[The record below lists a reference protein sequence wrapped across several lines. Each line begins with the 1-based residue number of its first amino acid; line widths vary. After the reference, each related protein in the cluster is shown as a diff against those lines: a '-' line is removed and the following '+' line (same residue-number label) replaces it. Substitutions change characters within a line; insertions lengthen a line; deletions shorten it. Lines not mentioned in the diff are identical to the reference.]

1 MKQLKHFQA
10 APLGILIVNP
20 SCHIGGD
27 AKFCSRHW
35 YDCPRWVAGEQP
47 AARLELSLSL
57 SLYLSLHLS
66 LHLSLSLCFCWSGHV
81 SSWPPSVL
89 QGFDLVWKAERLWIQ
104 YKDKRVSKWV
114 SDQGRPRAARAAK
127 NSHFA
132 CCQRRLCNCWCRF
145 FIVIFLI
152 RHEEVFISSKWEKSC
167 LERRL
172 NCSSEFW
179 PAALKVRRTSS
190 VAIIRWTNDCI

>member
-1 MKQLKHFQA
+1 MFSHHSDEMFQRSKVSKIA
-10 APLGILIVNP
+10 LWRCFVNVLVIFIVIFFVFVFVVVFLLVR
-20 SCHIGGD
+20 SCFLMTPIR
-27 AKFCSRHW
+27 F
-35 YDCPRWVAGEQP
+35 
-47 AARLELSLSL
+47 ARLGV
-57 SLYLSLHLS
+57 
-66 LHLSLSLCFCWSGHV
+66 WSG
-81 SSWPPSVL
+81 
-89 QGFDLVWKAERLWIQ
+89 RLWIQ
-104 YKDKRVSKWV
+104 HNDINVSKWV
-114 SDQGRPRAARAAK
+114 SDQGRPRAARVAK

-132 CCQRRLCNCWCRF
+132 CCQKRLCNCCCRF
-145 FIVIFLI
+145 FVVIFLI